1 MKINTKFS
9 INDSLYIIP
18 LKIKG
23 KVLSLFFASTGLT
36 YNVRYFDTLK
46 PCDCY
51 FTEDELSLEEPKQE
65 IGFKSET
72 K

>member
-1 MKINTKFS
+1 MKINTKYS

-23 KVLSLFFASTGLT
+23 KVLSIYISEFGIS
-36 YNVRYFDTLK
+36 YNIRYFHEFK
-46 PCDCY
+46 SNDCY
-51 FTEDELSLEEPKQE
+51 FYESELQLEEPKQE
-65 IGFKSET
+65 IGFKSEI